1 MAEVPNFRAKTEV
14 ENDEHITKEKPT
26 FEEEGDDECELV
38 AYSAL
43 PYGAIEEELASGLKT
58 KGNPII
64 ILKHTFNKC
73 AYCLTLGLPN
83 EVPSIENDQLVP
95 DSNDNVTAAFENP
108 GFLQLAPISCN
119 SLATSTRVTTGISET
134 QVNMENTVGGLI
146 MVQGNDGH
154 REYVVAYPPIV
165 RGVIKEETTTDG
177 DNQNQCNF
185 NEQVVDPN
193 ICTITALSNSSKYL
207 IYFPFS

>member
-14 ENDEHITKEKPT
+14 ENDKHITKEKPKV
-26 FEEEGDDECELV
+26 EEEGDDECELV

-58 KGNPII
+58 TDNPII

-73 AYCLTLGLPN
+73 AYCLTLGLLN
-83 EVPSIENDQLVP
+83 EVQSYENDQLVP
-95 DSNDNVTAAFENP
+95 DSNDDVTAENP
-108 GFLQLAPISCN
+108 GFLQLAPISCI
-119 SLATSTRVTTGISET
+119 SLATSTQVTTGISET
-134 QVNMENTVGGLI
+134 QVNRENTVAGLI

-165 RGVIKEETTTDG
+165 RAVIKEETTTDG

-207 IYFPFS
+207 IYLPFS